1 MADNNRQQAMIK
13 ALGGERRLQDAIM
26 VFRAC
31 PDLNSSLYNALLDAC
46 VECKDTEA
54 AEQIMSEAV
63 KLGKADV
70 VTYNTLVKAHVR
82 TGKADVVT
90 YNTLVKAHVRT

>member
-1 MADNNRQQAMIK
+1 
-13 ALGGERRLQDAIM
+13 
-26 VFRAC
+26 
-31 PDLNSSLYNALLDAC
+31 

-63 KLGKADV
+63 RLGKADV

-82 TGKADVVT
+82 TGKLKRAQNTMEVMRREGMPPNRVTFNELLDAAMGDRPEGAWSVVEKMQALDSSLI
-90 YNTLVKAHVRT
+90 TLLALSC